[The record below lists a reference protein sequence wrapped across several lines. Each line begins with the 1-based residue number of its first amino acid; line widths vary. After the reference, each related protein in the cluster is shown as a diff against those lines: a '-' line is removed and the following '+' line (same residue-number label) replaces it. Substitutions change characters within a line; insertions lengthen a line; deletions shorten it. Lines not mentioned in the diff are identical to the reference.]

1 MEGIIFVFAICF
13 TASVLPRQ
21 GYSFNLDLT
30 NYTEL
35 SGPEGSYF
43 GFSVD
48 FFQARNQAVSVIVGA
63 PRDDVGPSRG
73 GSVFL
78 CPWNSTERLECQ
90 KMNFDQTGDVNIT
103 YNNMLLMTYK
113 ANQWFGAMVRTHNN
127 FVLACAPLFHWNVV
141 GENDE
146 AMNTPVGNCQLLNML
161 TGEIANYSPCRGTEV
176 ENNYIKRKSFND
188 RRYCEAGFS
197 SDITEDGTVI
207 LGAPGGFFFL
217 GQIITASLQN
227 IMSSGRTFTPIHDV
241 NDERASYES
250 QKQYDIYLGYS
261 VAVGHFSA
269 DTIADYVVS
278 APLDRNSAGSV
289 KIYDGASARI
299 FVFRPV
305 TTLMGSQ
312 VASYF
317 GHCVAV
323 TDVNND
329 GRDDILVGAPLFMEH
344 LSTHKLREVGQVYVY
359 LQKEGYHFSQKP
371 DQTLSS
377 SHSYGRFGITIAP
390 LGDINY
396 DGFNDVAV
404 GAPGAGDGGMVFIY
418 LGQNDGLNPQYGQV
432 IKSPFQSLAP
442 AFGFSLRGGTD
453 IDNNGYPDV
462 IVGAWGADKVAI
474 YRSKAVVM
482 TKAQL
487 SFLPD
492 FLQPDVKFCQLQGN
506 PVSCFNI
513 MMCIRVSGYRI
524 PEEIVLN
531 IELQLDKLKS
541 NVARRTLLLDSHQPY
556 SHFQITIKREMGTYC
571 KNFTAYLVPEFKDKL
586 SPIFISLSY
595 SLVNTHEAILQGQ
608 NAVVGQ
614 TQIVLDCGDDNIC
627 IPELKLAAKARTDP
641 LLIGDENPA
650 LLIITAENFGEG
662 AYETELYVHLP
673 PQTHYQGVLS
683 DEEGFSH
690 LLCGPKKDNGSII
703 VMCELGNPMKPN
715 QKIMAGL
722 YFSMGG
728 LEEVETHVSF
738 HLQIKSKNSL
748 NPDSNVVEVK
758 INVQAVALLEMRGV
772 SSPSEF
778 VLPIAKWEPKD
789 SLKNLDDVG
798 PLVEHVYELRNKGP
812 STVKVKLELRFPVE
826 QNGTYLLYVFSNAS
840 EELLKCH
847 TDRSQ
852 IDPFRLETSEFINTT
867 NDPVHHFNKREV
879 EELEQE
885 DQELPEYP
893 NRATVHVN
901 CSTEP
906 CVVFNCEAPELQRDA
921 RAIVRVAAR
930 LCVNHFL
937 QMPYR
942 YVNYVLLST
951 AHYEVVSML
960 SKIQPSIL
968 PSGQAETNTS
978 VVWRRPDGSEDVP
991 LWWIVVSIIAG
1002 LLLLALLSIIFWK
1015 IGFFKRNR
1023 PPTDDDSD
1031 DTSHKLREEES
1042 QYADVSNTSPEND

>member
-1 MEGIIFVFAICF
+1 KAFVMEGIIFIFAICF
-13 TASVLPRQ
+13 TASVLPQQ
-21 GYSFNLDLT
+21 GYCFNLDLD

-35 SGPEGSYF
+35 SGPDGSYF

-48 FFQARNQAVSVIVGA
+48 FIQTRSQGVIVGA
-63 PRDDVGPSRG
+63 PRDDIGPSSG

-78 CPWNSTERLECQ
+78 CPWNSTKHVECQ
-90 KMNFDQTGDVNIT
+90 KMNFDQTGDVNTTYLNMFLIT
-103 YNNMLLMTYK
+103 HK
-113 ANQWFGAMVRTHNN
+113 SNQWFGAMVRTYNN
-127 FVLACAPLFHWNVV
+127 FVLACAPLFHWNVYAD
-141 GENDE
+141 NDE

-161 TGEIANYSPCRGTEV
+161 TGEIANYAPCRGQEV
-176 ENNYIKRKSFND
+176 ENTYKLRKNFND

-197 SDITEDGTVI
+197 SDITKSGTVI
-207 LGAPGGFFFL
+207 LGAPGGFFFQ

-227 IMSSGRTFTPIHDV
+227 IMSSGRTFNQIHNV
-241 NDERASYES
+241 RDEQASYEFPNN
-250 QKQYDIYLGYS
+250 YDIYLGYS
-261 VAVGHFSA
+261 VAVGHFTA
-269 DTIADYVVS
+269 DTIPDYVAS
-278 APLDRNSAGSV
+278 APLDQNTAGSV
-289 KIYDGASARI
+289 KIYDGAYALRYN
-299 FVFRPV
+299 FRSI

-323 TDVNND
+323 TDINND

-359 LQKEGYHFSQKP
+359 LQREGYRFSQKP
-371 DQTLSS
+371 DQTLSGT
-377 SHSYGRFGITIAP
+377 HSYGRFGITVAP

-396 DGFNDVAV
+396 DGFKDVAV
-404 GAPGAGDGGMVFIY
+404 GAPGAGDGGLVFIY
-418 LGQNDGLNPQYGQV
+418 LGQSDGLNPQYGQV

-442 AFGFSLRGGTD
+442 AFGFSIRGGTD

-492 FLQPDVKFCQLQGN
+492 FLQPDEKFCQLQGS
-506 PVSCFNI
+506 PISCFKI
-513 MMCIRVSGYRI
+513 IMCISVSGYRI

-531 IELQLDKLKS
+531 VELQLDKLKP

-556 SHFQITIKREMGTYC
+556 SHFQLTIKRETFC
-571 KNFTAYLVPEFKDKL
+571 KNLTAYLLPEFKDKL
-586 SPIFISLSY
+586 SPILMSMSY

-608 NAVVGQ
+608 NVVVGQ
-614 TQIVLDCGDDNIC
+614 TQIVLDCGEDNIC

-650 LLIITAENFGEG
+650 LLIITAENHGEG

-673 PQTHYQGVLS
+673 PQTHYHGVLS
-683 DEEGFSH
+683 DEEGFSR

-703 VMCELGNPMKPN
+703 VMCELGNPMKAN
-715 QKIMAGL
+715 QTVMAGL

-728 LEEVETHVSF
+728 LEEVMTHVSF
-738 HLQIKSKNSL
+738 HLQIKRQEHPLCTIKNSL
-748 NPDSNVVEVK
+748 KPDSNIVEVK

-772 SSPSEF
+772 SSPSES

-789 SLKNLDDVG
+789 FPKNLEDVG
-798 PLVEHVYELRNKGP
+798 PLVEHVYEL
-812 STVKVKLELRFPVE
+812 VKP
-826 QNGTYLLYVFSNAS
+826 
-840 EELLKCH
+840 
-847 TDRSQ
+847 
-852 IDPFRLETSEFINTT
+852 EFINITT
-867 NDPVHHFNKREV
+867 VPVHHFNKREA
-879 EELEQE
+879 EEEEEKEEEMPEQHH
-885 DQELPEYP
+885 Q
-893 NRATVHVN
+893 ATVHVN

-906 CVVFNCEAPELQRDA
+906 CLVFSCEVPELQRDA

-930 LCVNHFL
+930 LWVKTFL
-937 QMPYR
+937 QRPN
-942 YVNYVLLST
+942 VNYVLVST

-960 SKIQPSIL
+960 SKMQPIIL

-978 VVWRRPDGSEDVP
+978 VVWRRPDGQEEVP

-1002 LLLLALLSIIFWK
+1002 LLLLALLSVIFWK

-1023 PPTDDDSD
+1023 PPSDDDND
-1031 DTSHKLREEES
+1031 EASHELKEGES
-1042 QYADVSNTSPEND
+1042 QYADVSFKD